1 MHAADINCIVGEL
14 QTILG
19 SRVDKVFQDGT
30 GAVRMRFY
38 GGPSGRAEL
47 LIEAGVRVHLTEYR
61 RRGSKTPTSF
71 AMYLR
76 KHLGNRPLTGAT
88 QHDFDRIVLLDF
100 GDLRLVVEVFARG
113 NIVLLDADS
122 KVMLSMKK
130 GPKERVSRGSVYS
143 LPSSPISPFQIEDA
157 ETLRSSLTR
166 KDLVRSLAVDLGL
179 GRLYANELCQATG
192 LGRELPPAELTDPQ
206 AASAMEWLSRLQDLI
221 ADPEEPVL
229 YGADQPVEFSPFR
242 LDSMEGTEHATT
254 QSFNQAADLYY
265 GKGEIAE
272 LQGEESAAQDKQS
285 DRLNERL
292 EIQRSQLEN
301 LHAKGGRSRILG
313 DVTYAHFSEISS
325 ILDGA
330 KAAKRPVT
338 EIPELMAGMGLADHY
353 VSYEPA
359 TKTLTLNYDGL
370 DTPLDLNRSI
380 GENANAFYEKSK
392 NLERRAEGA
401 KRAIMMTQK
410 ELKRARGRAIVVPQ
424 TPVIPSRKTEW
435 YEKFRWFLS
444 TQGNLV
450 LSGRDERSNETLVR
464 KHLED
469 GDIYAHAD
477 VQGAPSTIAKPID
490 GEVAEQ
496 TIEEACSMALIHSR
510 IWKSGTTAGD
520 VYWVNAAQVTKR
532 PTSGEYV
539 AKGSFVIRGR
549 RNYKRGMEARCGIGW
564 LQDRFMC
571 GPLRAVQAHCDPVL
585 EILPGE
591 EKKSDVAKGVMGH
604 LRPDDPRADLDQII
618 QVLPAGKLK
627 FSR

>member
-301 LHAKGGRSRILG
+301 LHAKAGRSRILG

-591 EKKSDVAKGVMGH
+591 EKKSDVKNVY
-604 LRPDDPRADLDQII
+604 
-618 QVLPAGKLK
+618 
-627 FSR
+627 